1 MNQWLLPENAEDI
14 FPKKALVIESKKRL
28 LIDLFLKNG
37 YQLIFP
43 SMLEFSDS
51 LNAYGKD
58 LDLETYKVVDQMTGK
73 MMGISSD
80 LTTQAFRIDTQMKTT
95 GINKLCYAGPVLRA
109 NPSSKQPRELL
120 QVGAEYFGDPTI
132 NADLEIQKLLIES
145 LKVLDIKDIV
155 LDINHLDVFNSLKNK
170 IDLSPNESSKLGN
183 AMMLKD
189 KAEIENILSKKNETE
204 IINKLISLPDFYGDE
219 SILKKLKNFLPDQG
233 VADETAES
241 LTNICKALKKF
252 NVEISFDFSDIRGY
266 QYHTGIVYSAY
277 AQGFNTAVAQG
288 GRYDNMNKSDM
299 QLRPATGFS
308 IDLRFII
315 NNLLT

>member
-14 FPKKALVIESKKRL
+14 FPKKALAIETKKRL
-28 LIDLFLKNG
+28 LVDLFLKNG
-37 YQLIFP
+37 YQLIYP

-73 MMGISSD
+73 MMGITSD
-80 LTTQAFRIDTQMKTT
+80 LTTQAFRIDSQMKST
-95 GINKLCYAGPVLRA
+95 GVNKLCYAGPVLRT
-109 NPSSKQPRELL
+109 NPSSKQPRELF
-120 QVGAEYFGDPTI
+120 QVGAEYFGNASI

-145 LKVLDIKDIV
+145 LKILDIKDIV
-155 LDINHLDVFNSLKNK
+155 FDINHLDIYDSLKNQ
-170 IDLSPNESSKLGN
+170 IDLTPNESIKLGN
-183 AMMLKD
+183 AMMIKD
-189 KAEIENILSKKNETE
+189 KGEIEKILDKKNNTDA
-204 IINKLISLPDFYGDE
+204 IKRLVSLTDLYGDE
-219 SILKKLKNFLPDQG
+219 SILEELKMLLPDKAIANSIYKSLTSICDSLKKL
-233 VADETAES
+233 
-241 LTNICKALKKF
+241 

-277 AQGFNTAVAQG
+277 AQKFNTSVAQG
-288 GRYDNMNKSDM
+288 GRYDNMNKLDM
-299 QLRPATGFS
+299 QMRPATGFS

>member
-14 FPKKALVIESKKRL
+14 FPKKAVVIEAKKRL
-28 LIDLFLKNG
+28 LIDLYLKNG

-51 LNAYGKD
+51 LNAYGRD

-80 LTTQAFRIDTQMKTT
+80 LTTQAFRIDSQMGKV

-120 QVGAEYFGDPTI
+120 QVGAEYFGDPSI
-132 NADLEIQKLLIES
+132 DADLEIQKLMIQS

-155 LDINHLDVFNSLKNK
+155 LDINHLDIYNSLKSEL
-170 IDLSPNESSKLGN
+170 DLSPSEALSLGN

-189 KAEIENILSKKNETE
+189 KIEIEKILSKKHNSDITK
-204 IINKLISLPDFYGDE
+204 KLISLTDLYGDE
-219 SILKKLKNFLPDQG
+219 SILKNLNKLLPDQA
-233 VADETAES
+233 VANDVIKS
-241 LTNICKALKKF
+241 LTSICENLKKM

-277 AQGFNTAVAQG
+277 AQKFNTAVAQG
-288 GRYDNMNKSDM
+288 GRYDNMNKFSDDM
-299 QLRPATGFS
+299 RPATGFS

>member
-14 FPKKALVIESKKRL
+14 FPKKAVVIEAKKRL
-28 LIDLFLKNG
+28 LIDLYLKNG

-51 LNAYGKD
+51 LNAYGRD

-80 LTTQAFRIDTQMKTT
+80 LTTQAFRIDSQMGEK

-120 QVGAEYFGDPTI
+120 QVGAEYFGDPSI
-132 NADLEIQKLLIES
+132 DGDLEIQKLLIQS

-155 LDINHLDVFNSLKNK
+155 LDINHLDIYNSLKSEL
-170 IDLSPNESSKLGN
+170 DLSLSEALRLGN

-189 KAEIENILSKKNETE
+189 KIEIEKILSKKHNSDITK
-204 IINKLISLPDFYGDE
+204 KLISLTDLYGDE
-219 SILKKLKNFLPDQG
+219 SILKNLNKLLPDQA
-233 VADETAES
+233 VANNVTKS
-241 LTNICKALKKF
+241 LTSICENLKKM
-252 NVEISFDFSDIRGY
+252 NVEISFDFADIRGY

-277 AQGFNTAVAQG
+277 AQKFNTAVAQG
-288 GRYDNMNKSDM
+288 GRYDNMNKFSADM
-299 QLRPATGFS
+299 RPATGFS

>member
-1 MNQWLLPENAEDI
+1 
-14 FPKKALVIESKKRL
+14 
-28 LIDLFLKNG
+28 
-37 YQLIFP
+37 
-43 SMLEFSDS
+43 
-51 LNAYGKD
+51 
-58 LDLETYKVVDQMTGK
+58 
-73 MMGISSD
+73 MGISSD

-109 NPSSKQPRELL
+109 NSSSKQPRELL

-233 VADETAES
+233 VADEIAES

>member
-14 FPKKALVIESKKRL
+14 FPKKALAIETKKRL
-28 LIDLFLKNG
+28 LVDLFLKNG
-37 YQLIFP
+37 YQLIYP

-73 MMGISSD
+73 MMGITSD
-80 LTTQAFRIDTQMKTT
+80 LTTQAFRIDSQMKST
-95 GINKLCYAGPVLRA
+95 GVNKLCYAGPVLRA
-109 NPSSKQPRELL
+109 NPSSKQPRELF
-120 QVGAEYFGDPTI
+120 QVGAEYFGDSSI

-145 LKVLDIKDIV
+145 LNILDIKDIV
-155 LDINHLDVFNSLKNK
+155 FDINHLDIYDSLKSQ
-170 IDLSPNESSKLGN
+170 IDLTPNESIKLGN
-183 AMMLKD
+183 AMMIKD
-189 KAEIENILSKKNETE
+189 KGEIEKILDKKNNTDA
-204 IINKLISLPDFYGDE
+204 IKRIVSLTDLYGDE
-219 SILKKLKNFLPDQG
+219 SILEELKTLLPDKAIANSIYKSLTSICDSLKKL
-233 VADETAES
+233 
-241 LTNICKALKKF
+241 

-277 AQGFNTAVAQG
+277 AQKFNTSVAQG
-288 GRYDNMNKSDM
+288 GRYDNMNKLDM
-299 QLRPATGFS
+299 QMRPATGFS

>member
-80 LTTQAFRIDTQMKTT
+80 LTTQAFRIDTQMKIT

-109 NPSSKQPRELL
+109 NSSSKQPRELL

-155 LDINHLDVFNSLKNK
+155 LDINHLDVFNSLKKK

-204 IINKLISLPDFYGDE
+204 IINKLTSLPDFYGDE
-219 SILKKLKNFLPDQG
+219 SILNKLKNFLPDQD
-233 VADETAES
+233 VADEITKS